1 MKDIKYLISLEPVR
15 PGSLENIE
23 EMKKGFGELI
33 EQAKPEAI
41 YFSTIR
47 RLLVLVV
54 NVDDPHVELRYIF
67 ENLSKWG
74 NVTIDPVSTLE
85 EFSAFLESI

>member
-1 MKDIKYLISLEPVR
+1 MRYLFLVETTQ
-15 PGSLENIE
+15 PG
-23 EMKKGFGELI
+23 LI
-33 EQAKPEAI
+33 ESLKEAKNEIGALMEQIKPEAI

-74 NVTIDPVSTLE
+74 QVTIDPVSTLE